1 MNQPRQKDS
10 EKKDL
15 TTDGRAGC
23 APVARLF
30 GLGFCFEQA
39 SLRFAV
45 GVEEEAIVG
54 DGLLDQL
61 FKEKKLGVIDD
72 GVHAMLEGLHGGES
86 LERIPEQDNGSVT
99 ALAHG
104 HALQGLKGEVFGDV
118 VRCEKFL
125 NDYNLVADL
134 AEADEKVTMGS
145 RGVDFVTQFGEGSA
159 RTFKQFRGGKCQ
171 ERSEE
176 RSVGE

>member
-72 GVHAMLEGLHGGES
+72 GVDAMLVCLHGGVS
-86 LERIPEQDNGSVT
+86 LERIHEMV
-99 ALAHG
+99 
-104 HALQGLKGEVFGDV
+104 KGWVVEV
-118 VRCEKFL
+118 
-125 NDYNLVADL
+125 
-134 AEADEKVTMGS
+134 S
-145 RGVDFVTQFGEGSA
+145 EGCA
-159 RTFKQFRGGKCQ
+159 WW
-171 ERSEE
+171 
-176 RSVGE
+176 